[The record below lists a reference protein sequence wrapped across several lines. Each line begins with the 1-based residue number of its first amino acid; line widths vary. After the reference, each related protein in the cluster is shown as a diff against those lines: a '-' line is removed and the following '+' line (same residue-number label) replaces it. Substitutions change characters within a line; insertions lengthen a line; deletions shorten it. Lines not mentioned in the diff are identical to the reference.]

1 MTESTN
7 VFGINTTGKDVKYK
21 NRNRERDDDPV
32 VGSLMNE
39 VFMSEEKKLVKLEE
53 SKNPFKLTDD
63 YVIEFGNYLK
73 KSGYSNCFKDLKEL
87 LETQNKSNKKNKD
100 KAKKEKKI
108 SKKDQMKLDL
118 KKEKSLEDMNKF
130 FENLII
136 EKNHYP
142 LKKNRLHESFL
153 NIIYWMSYLLKNKKD
168 DKISIEI
175 YYDCAISLYR
185 SLKDCSFMISKN
197 VIDIIHEKLKD
208 LNKTIKK
215 RINNHIYH
223 LFENYY
229 YLIHN
234 SFWDKNKPNAISLYS
249 EQKDVIDNIEQAIEL
264 DNPLLMFYW
273 VPPANG
279 KTLVSVIIAKKIA
292 QISNR
297 RQKIDPSFKRKS
309 LLYICYNEIVRN
321 SVESLCLTHG
331 VDLKFWLA
339 TYRTE
344 TEKGFWF
351 VRFRPDKA
359 CFPEPIKNK
368 TKKLRQKDR
377 DNERKRFS
385 EDIREQMLQY
395 LDETR
400 FIKDRESHEL
410 QDEDIETAS
419 NLPEIIISDL
429 DSAYHILKAFPDTFI
444 PYFDEAFAASN
455 QMVTAKI
462 LSVMPKQS
470 VLVSATLA
478 SKEQIP
484 NTIRHFKD
492 KFEVDDEVEDNVVKY
507 IYSSKQ
513 HINCQFISPDGNI
526 ISPHHHLDNADEIKG
541 FMKVIKKNPLV
552 QRGYSNLIVLEMYS
566 KLKDVLNNELQLNTL
581 FENYGSLTNEK
592 IRNYGIQLL
601 DFCMLNKE
609 YFELIKKVKIEKI
622 QDNSVENMFT
632 KNAYV
637 YQGDNTLHVSNP
649 ENYQM
654 YVQDISHNLLD
665 KSPKLK
671 KLIQHYENGMET
683 ISRELEQCEK
693 NSKLKELDKE
703 YQLNEI
709 RKRFSDVKFEYPS
722 EFIMNSHSHLLK
734 FNNTKKITHFQPKMF
749 DPQVIS
755 EFDDISAKLFL
766 SSIGVYNQ
774 TSLTPFEMQ
783 TFLHYKDEFK
793 FICSDPS
800 IIYGTNINL
809 TMIDIHE
816 NMSSISSKNTL
827 YQLIGRAGRKGK
839 SSSANVIFRN
849 WELFHTVVSE
859 DDTNLEAQN
868 IENNLIQL
876 LTIN

>member
-1 MTESTN
+1 MSEANN

-32 VGSLMNE
+32 VGALMNE
-39 VFMSEEKKLVKLEE
+39 VFMSEEKKLLKLEE
-53 SKNPFKLTDD
+53 SKNPFQLSND

-73 KSGYSNCFKDLKEL
+73 KSGLSNCFKELKEI
-87 LETQNKSNKKNKD
+87 LENEAKDNKKKSKD
-100 KAKKEKKI
+100 KNKKEKKLT
-108 SKKDQMKLDL
+108 KKEQMKLDIQ
-118 KKEKSLEDMNKF
+118 KEKSLEDMNKF
-130 FENLII
+130 FETLII
-136 EKNHYP
+136 ERHYP

-153 NIIYWMSYLLKNKKD
+153 NIVYWMAYLLKNKKD
-168 DKISIEI
+168 DSIPIEI
-175 YYDCAISLYR
+175 YYDCTISLYR
-185 SLKDCSFMISKN
+185 SLKDCSNILSN
-197 VIDIIHEKLKD
+197 HVIEIVNEKLKE
-208 LNKTIKK
+208 LNKIIKK
-215 RINNHIYH
+215 KISEHTCH

-249 EQKDVIDNIEQAIEL
+249 EQKDVIDNIGEAIEL
-264 DNPLLMFYW
+264 DKPLLMFYW

-292 QISNR
+292 QISNQ
-297 RQKIDPSFKRKS
+297 RQKNDPTFKRKS

-344 TEKGFWF
+344 TEKGYWF
-351 VRFRPDKA
+351 VRFRPDKC
-359 CFPEPIKNK
+359 CFPDPIKNK
-368 TKKLRQKDR
+368 TKKLFLKDKA
-377 DNERKRFS
+377 NERKRFS

-400 FIKDRESHEL
+400 FIKDREHHEL
-410 QDEDIETAS
+410 KDEDIETAS

-455 QMVTAKI
+455 QMITAKI
-462 LSVMPKQS
+462 LSVLPKQS

-484 NTIRHFKD
+484 NTIQHFKQR
-492 KFEVDDEVEDNVVKY
+492 FETEEDTDEEIKY

-513 HINCQFISPDGNI
+513 HINCQFISPDGDI
-526 ISPHHHLDNADEIKG
+526 IAPHHHLEDVSQIEG
-541 FMKVIKKNPLV
+541 FMNIIEKNPLV

-566 KLKDVLNNELQLNTL
+566 KLKDVLPDELQLNTL
-581 FENYGSLTNEK
+581 FEHYGSLTNEK
-592 IRNYGIQLL
+592 IRNYGISLL
-601 DFCMLNKE
+601 RFCIGNKE
-609 YFELIKKVKIEKI
+609 YFDKIKQVKINKI
-622 QDNSVENMFT
+622 QDNTVCNMLT
-632 KNAYV
+632 KNAYF
-637 YQGDNTLHVSNP
+637 YQSDNTLHVSNP
-649 ENYQM
+649 ENYQI
-654 YVQDISHNLLD
+654 YLQEITHNLLD

-671 KLIQHYENGMET
+671 KLIQNYENKMEA
-683 ISRELEQCEK
+683 IQKELEHCEK
-693 NSKLKELDKE
+693 NSKLKDLDKE
-703 YQLNEI
+703 YQLTEI
-709 RKRFSDVKFEYPS
+709 RNKFSDVKFEYPS
-722 EFIMNSHSHLLK
+722 EFIMNTHSHLIK
-734 FNNTKKITHFQPKMF
+734 FNDTKKITQYQIKMF
-749 DPQVIS
+749 DPQVIT

-774 TSLTPFEMQ
+774 TTLTPFEMQ
-783 TFLHYKDEFK
+783 TFLRYKDEFK

-809 TMIDIHE
+809 TMIDVHE

-849 WELFHTVVSE
+849 WDLFHTIVND
-859 DDTNLEAQN
+859 DDTNVEAQN
-868 IENNLIQL
+868 IENNLMLIL
-876 LTIN
+876 NE

>member
-1 MTESTN
+1 MTEPKN

-21 NRNRERDDDPV
+21 NKNRERDDDPV

-39 VFMSEEKKLVKLEE
+39 VFISEEKKLLKLEE
-53 SKNPFKLTDD
+53 SKNPFTLSDD
-63 YVIEFGNYLK
+63 YIIEFGIFLK
-73 KSGYSNCFKDLKEL
+73 KSGFSNCFKEL
-87 LETQNKSNKKNKD
+87 NDIIEKQDKINKKD
-100 KAKKEKKI
+100 KKIKEKKLN
-108 SKKDQMKLDL
+108 KKEQMKNVLYEERI
-118 KKEKSLEDMNKF
+118 KENMNNF
-130 FENLII
+130 FESLII
-136 EKNHYP
+136 ERHYP
-142 LKKNRLHESFL
+142 LKKNILHESFL
-153 NIIYWMSYLLKNKKD
+153 SILYWMSYLFKNKKD
-168 DKISIEI
+168 DKISIEV

-185 SLKDCSFMISKN
+185 SLKDCSFMLSTHVTEIMN
-197 VIDIIHEKLKD
+197 DKLKE
-208 LNKTIKK
+208 LNKLIKK
-215 RINNHIYH
+215 RISESTYD

-249 EQKDVIDNIEQAIEL
+249 EQKEVIDNIEEAIEL
-264 DNPLLMFYW
+264 NNPLLMFYW

-279 KTLVSVIIAKKIA
+279 KTLVSVVIAKKIA

-297 RQKIDPSFKRKS
+297 RQKIDPNFKRKS

-351 VRFRPDKA
+351 VRFRPDKS
-359 CFPEPIKNK
+359 CFPDPIKNK
-368 TKKLRQKDR
+368 TKKLRMKDR
-377 DNERKRFS
+377 ENERKRFS
-385 EDIREQMLQY
+385 EDPREQMLQY

-400 FIKDRESHEL
+400 FIKDRERYEL
-410 QDEDIETAS
+410 EDHDIETAP
-419 NLPEIIISDL
+419 NLPEMIISDL

-444 PYFDEAFAASN
+444 PYFDEAFAASGE
-455 QMVTAKI
+455 MITAKI
-462 LSVMPKQS
+462 LSVLPKQS

-478 SKEQIP
+478 TKEQIP
-484 NTIRHFKD
+484 KTIGHFKK
-492 KFEVDDEVEDNVVKY
+492 KFDVEEHDENSVIKY

-513 HINCQFISPDGNI
+513 HINCQFISPDGDI
-526 ISPHHHLDNADEIKG
+526 ISPHHHLENHEQIER
-541 FMKVIKKNPLV
+541 FIQVIEKNPLL

-566 KLKDVLNNELQLNTL
+566 KLKEVLPDELQLNIL
-581 FENYGSLTNEK
+581 FEHHGSLTNEK
-592 IRNYGIQLL
+592 IRNYGIDLL
-601 DFCMLNKE
+601 KFCIGNKK
-609 YFELIKKVKIEKI
+609 YFEHIKEIKIHKI
-622 QDNSVENMFT
+622 KDNYIDNMFT
-632 KNAYV
+632 KNAYI

-654 YVQDISHNLLD
+654 YVQDLSHNLLD
-665 KSPKLK
+665 ESPKLK
-671 KLIQHYENGMET
+671 KLIQHYENSMEA
-683 ISRELEQCEK
+683 INKELEQCEK
-693 NSKLKELDKE
+693 NSKQKELDKE

-709 RKRFSDVKFEYPS
+709 RKKFSDVKFEYPS

-734 FNNTKKITHFQPKMF
+734 FNSSKQITHYQPKMF
-749 DPQVIS
+749 DPRVIT

-816 NMSSISSKNTL
+816 NMSNISSKNTL

-849 WELFHTVVSE
+849 WDLFHTIVSE
-859 DDTNLEAQN
+859 DDTNIEAQN
-868 IENNLIQL
+868 IENNFSKI
-876 LTIN
+876 INE